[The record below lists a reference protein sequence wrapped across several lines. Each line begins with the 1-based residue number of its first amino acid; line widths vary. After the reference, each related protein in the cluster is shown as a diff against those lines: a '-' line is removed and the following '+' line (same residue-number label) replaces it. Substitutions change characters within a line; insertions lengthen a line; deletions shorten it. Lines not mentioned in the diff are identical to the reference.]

1 MGKLKL
7 LFGLLIAV
15 PLLVGAAISDDD
27 MASEPATEEVV
38 EQVCETWTVVK
49 VKGFPEGSLAN
60 EIATYVYNTYWL
72 DYLLL
77 LRAENGTFEPMRQHN
92 GWVKRCIRGYNEK
105 TQRRILWQVKDGK
118 CYGERKTMYDWWLCG
133 FNEYWH
139 PEIVMD
145 YRFWD
150 WKWQA
155 DKCVELKNGW
165 TIFYWRNG
173 RYKYKNDFIFTEEQV
188 CH

>member
-7 LFGLLIAV
+7 LFGLLIAL
-15 PLLVGAAISDDD
+15 PLLFFFPVWADD
-27 MASEPATEEVV
+27 EEVQAEQDDTV
-38 EQVCETWTVVK
+38 EVTCETWTVVK
-49 VKGFPEGSLAN
+49 VKWFPEGSLAN
-60 EIATYVYNTYWL
+60 QIATYTYNTYWL

-77 LRAENGTFEPMRQHN
+77 LRAENGTFEPERRHN
-92 GWVKRCIRGYNEK
+92 SSVKRCIKGYNEK
-105 TQRRILWQVKDGK
+105 TQRRILWQVKEGK
-118 CYGERKTMYDWWLCG
+118 CYWERKAMYDWWLCG

-145 YRFWD
+145 YRFGD
-150 WKWQA
+150 WQRQV
-155 DKCVELKNGW
+155 DKCVELKKGW
-165 TIFYWRNG
+165 TVFYWRNG